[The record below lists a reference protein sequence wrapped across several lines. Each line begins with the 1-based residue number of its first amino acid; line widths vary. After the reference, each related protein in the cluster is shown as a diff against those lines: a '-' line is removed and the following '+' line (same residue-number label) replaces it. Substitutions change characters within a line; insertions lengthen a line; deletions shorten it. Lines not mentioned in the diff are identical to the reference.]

1 LIGER
6 KTGSV
11 APVNPHRIGTDGDVD
26 VNVFA
31 QMPFRNV
38 QTPRADALRVWR
50 TAAHLVSARWN
61 RVLKAADPETREE
74 CYAAY
79 IAALDVEAAAAAE
92 LAALSF

>member
-1 LIGER
+1 
-6 KTGSV
+6 
-11 APVNPHRIGTDGDVD
+11 VNPHSFGTDGDVD
-26 VNVFA
+26 VDVFA

-61 RVLKAADPETREE
+61 RVLKAEPGVRQE

-79 IAALDVEAAAAAE
+79 VAALDVEAAAAAE
-92 LAALSF
+92 LAALTR